1 MSAHGSPTEANR
13 PGTVSTVNSAG
24 SHDGTSSQVRG
35 VDTRASGTGRT
46 EYADATVR
54 SLAFWL

>member
-1 MSAHGSPTEANR
+1 MSCHGSPSRANR
-13 PGTVSTVNSAG
+13 SGTVPIVNASGSQPGTSGQAS
-24 SHDGTSSQVRG
+24 G
-35 VDTRASGTGRT
+35 VDTRASRVGRT